1 MSKQKSVCPHV
12 VIVLVSL
19 TVNMFMNSTAC
30 SQEQLTGYMCL
41 NRVETADSLCIV
53 QPFSPCLFQQE
64 DLTGPNL
71 FLKFW
76 RGKLQPPQHYEK
88 MKKDLDTSKQ
98 PNKTWPQEME
108 IYCRG
113 CSVGK
118 PTRVHLKHF
127 PRKSKTNMFAI
138 IAEGME
144 RFCNGCRRSGR
155 VKNVAQSG
163 KDDGTTERKRVVNE
177 NAEGRYI
184 QCTSCPA
191 ILRHTCFSQEKLA
204 KWEKHGDIDR
214 RAVCPRC
221 EEKEKPIRCTRCDT
235 YLQPTCY
242 DQDKLKLWRA
252 HWHVS
257 RDAVCLQC
265 EKKEQPKPPKP
276 LDCVKCGQSKDR
288 SEFDEIMLARWTKHR
303 ELSKKAECI
312 DCRSKRNATTRAPK
326 QSWNRPEYTCK

>member
-1 MSKQKSVCPHV
+1 MSKQKSVCPRV

-19 TVNMFMNSTAC
+19 TVNRFMNSTAC

-53 QPFSPCLFQQE
+53 QPFSPCLFQQG

-71 FLKFW
+71 FLKYW
-76 RGKLQPPQHYEK
+76 RGKLQSPQHYEEW
-88 MKKDLDTSKQ
+88 KKDLDTSKP

-155 VKNVAQSG
+155 VKNVAESVT
-163 KDDGTTERKRVVNE
+163 DDGTTERKRVVNE
-177 NAEGRYI
+177 NEEGRYI
-184 QCTSCPA
+184 KCTNCA
-191 ILRHTCFSQEKLA
+191 AFLRHTCFDKQKLQT
-204 KWEKHGDIDR
+204 WEKERHVTK
-214 RAVCPRC
+214 RAVCLRC
-221 EEKEKPIRCTRCDT
+221 EEKEKPIKCTRCHVD
-235 YLQPTCY
+235 LQPTSY

-252 HWHVS
+252 HCNVS
-257 RDAVCLQC
+257 RGAVCLQC
-265 EKKEQPKPPKP
+265 EKKEKP
-276 LDCVKCGQSKDR
+276 LDCVKCGQSKGR
-288 SEFDEIMLARWTKHR
+288 SEFDEIMLARWRKNR

-326 QSWNRPEYTCK
+326 QSWSRPEYTCK